1 MTIEITTFKRTSD
14 ESRKKGFPKETYLK
28 RKRADRGVLI
38 ARVSAV
44 LDVVAKVVDVD
55 ALLVP
60 AMPFEL
66 ITTFGRLAAPKET
79 EKKLVLLTCVIFL

>member
-1 MTIEITTFKRTSD
+1 
-14 ESRKKGFPKETYLK
+14 
-28 RKRADRGVLI
+28 
-38 ARVSAV
+38 V

-66 ITTFGRLAAPKET
+66 ITTFRGLAAPKET